1 MTQKAP
7 LRIGMIAG
15 EASGDILGS
24 GLIRSLKARYPDAVF
39 EGIGGPLM
47 IEEGFKSYFPME
59 RLSVMGLV
67 EVLGRL
73 RELFRIHRQMERYFK
88 KNPPDVFIGIDAPD
102 FTLRMEHKLKK
113 VGIPTVHYV
122 SPSVWA
128 WRSKRIFKIKESTD
142 LMLTLLPFESKF
154 YQRHDMKECFI
165 GHPLAGEVA
174 MEPDKTE
181 ARTKLGLDIERPVAA
196 ILPGSRGGEIKYIAP
211 TLLAAA
217 DRIQQAV
224 PEVQLVLPAANSV
237 RREQLE
243 LLRSEHGIGK
253 TIEII
258 DGQSR
263 TVMAAADVIA
273 LASGTAT
280 LEAALH
286 KRPMVVVYKVAALT
300 FAIGKRLINLE
311 HVSLPNILAGREL
324 VPEFLQH
331 DMTEENISE
340 AVIERLQHPERFKS
354 VVNEFHEIHKLLQ
367 QGGNDKAAQAIL
379 ELIGKA

>member
-181 ARTKLGLDIERPVAA
+181 ARAKLGLDIERPVAA

-340 AVIERLQHPERFKS
+340 AVIERLQHPERFES

>member
-340 AVIERLQHPERFKS
+340 AVIERLQHPERFES

-367 QGGNDKAAQAIL
+367 QGGNDKASS
-379 ELIGKA
+379 GDS